1 MKEKTRKPKELLPN
15 LMSHAHFKLLVKMG
29 FVERH

>member
-1 MKEKTRKPKELLPN
+1 MKGKTRRPRELLPN
-15 LMSHAHFKLLVKMG
+15 LMSHVHLKLLVKMG